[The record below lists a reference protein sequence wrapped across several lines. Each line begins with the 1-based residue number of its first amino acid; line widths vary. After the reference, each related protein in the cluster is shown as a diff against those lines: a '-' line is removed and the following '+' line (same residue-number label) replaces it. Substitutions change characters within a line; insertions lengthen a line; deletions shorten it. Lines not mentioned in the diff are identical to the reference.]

1 MLILGCTSD
10 YFKACDWSVLAD
22 PVLSLVDA
30 GNLVNPYIL
39 ILRHID
45 CND

>member
-10 YFKACDWSVLAD
+10 YFQACDWSVLAD

-30 GNLVNPYIL
+30 GKPCQPLSTNFKTHRL
-39 ILRHID
+39 
-45 CND
+45 